1 MTITGDVDQWAELR
15 CPSNPSRLFARLKL
29 SGEHPSYIQPDNLI
43 EMACWDCRKLL
54 ERSGRRVRRVL
65 HRYDL
70 AGTLIATL
78 VEDED
83 LPVSPF
89 ASTQL

>member
-1 MTITGDVDQWAELR
+1 MTAVAEWAELR
-15 CPSNPSRLFARLKL
+15 CPSNPSRLFARLRL
-29 SGEHPSYIQPDNLI
+29 SGEQPSYIQPDNLI

-54 ERSGRRVRRVL
+54 GLSGRKVRRVL

-70 AGTLIATL
+70 AGNLVTTL

-83 LPVSPF
+83 LSVSPD
-89 ASTQL
+89 ASIQL

>member
-1 MTITGDVDQWAELR
+1 MTSVAEWAELR

-29 SGEHPSYIQPDNLI
+29 TGERASFIQPDNLI
-43 EMACWDCRKLL
+43 EMSCYDCRKLL
-54 ERSGRRVRRVL
+54 ERSGRSARRVL
-65 HRYDL
+65 HRYDM

-83 LPVSPF
+83 LPVSPG
-89 ASTQL
+89 ASIQL